1 MASVITMLKQKIKMA
16 RTIKGI
22 EDLERRNTVHP
33 QMNQIVIV
41 TKIHQKTHIL
51 SMTYTVQK
59 MKFSIKDV
67 FSKCD
72 EIRCFLQI

>member
-1 MASVITMLKQKIKMA
+1 MLKQKIKMA

-67 FSKCD
+67 FSKWD
-72 EIRCFLQI
+72 EIRRFLQI

>member
-1 MASVITMLKQKIKMA
+1 M
-16 RTIKGI
+16 KGI
-22 EDLERRNTVHP
+22 EDLERRNTVHL

-51 SMTYTVQK
+51 RMTCTAQK
-59 MKFSIKDV
+59 MMFSIEDV

-72 EIRCFLQI
+72 EIRRFLRI